1 MRKLILLCILLAT
14 ELGAVHAQTKIVDSL
29 LTALDNHPE
38 KDSMQTA
45 ILEQLGL
52 LYSRNNNKKAVEYFT
67 RAIAVAPGIRV
78 DTFIS
83 DQYMEIAYL
92 YYDDGNYDK
101 ALENYLASVQILE
114 KTNNTIKLSKAYL
127 GLGNVFTRLKN
138 FEKAR
143 SYFIIAEPIIMK
155 NKDVVREEF
164 LYNSLGNYYYEMQL
178 FDSAAYVMNKSLR
191 LAQERKDIWSEMGM
205 SMNMGLMYKKIKRMD
220 SSLVY
225 VKQAEAIA
233 KREDIMGKVGDVIY
247 NNLASVYSESGQYAT
262 AKAYF
267 DSSIAY
273 SKQFHSLRSEM
284 ENYRNL
290 ADMYGRMKDYE
301 KQSMYLQMH
310 YNLKDSVFTQD
321 KNNQI
326 TQMEADYVVN
336 KKSAE
341 VLEQQAEVTRQRNT
355 RNLFILF
362 TSFAV
367 LAAAGILFF
376 YLRMKK
382 TNKTIRQQKDE
393 LQKLNDIKNR
403 LFGIISHDL
412 RNPLVT
418 LRSYLSLSDDPS
430 LSADKQASMKNR
442 TREVV
447 TQTTDM
453 LDNLLVWAGSQIKDN
468 AVEIQHT
475 DITEVIQDS
484 IDTVSLQAQ
493 QKNIVIRLNE
503 AAEAMALADKNL
515 LSIVCRNLL
524 TNAVK
529 FTPEGG
535 WIDVGVQKKD
545 NHIAI
550 AFTDTG
556 VGMSEQLV
564 QQLQEYKAVS
574 GQGTNNEKGTG
585 LGIFLVK
592 ELVQKMKG
600 SLLVQSAEGKGSV
613 FTVVLETA

>member
-14 ELGAVHAQTKIVDSL
+14 GLHSLYAQNKKVDSL

-45 ILEQLGL
+45 ILQQLGT
-52 LYSRNNNKKAVEYFT
+52 LYSRNNNKKAVDYFT
-67 RAIAVAPGIRV
+67 RAIAIAPGIRA
-78 DTFIS
+78 DTFIT
-83 DQYMEIAYL
+83 DQYMEVAYL

-101 ALENYLASVQILE
+101 ALENFLSAVQILE
-114 KTNNTIKLSKAYL
+114 KTTNTRKLSHAYL
-127 GLGNVFTRLKN
+127 GLGNVFTRIRN
-138 FEKAR
+138 FDKAR
-143 SYFIIAEPIIMK
+143 SYFNIAEPIIMK
-155 NKDVVREEF
+155 NKDVKREEF
-164 LYNSLGNYYYEMQL
+164 LYNSLGNFYFEQQL
-178 FDSAAYVMNKSLR
+178 FDSSAYMMHKSLQ
-191 LAQERKDIWSEMGM
+191 LARERKDIWAEMGM
-205 SMNMGLMYKKIKRMD
+205 SMNIGLMYKKIKKLD
-220 SSLVY
+220 SALAY
-225 VKQAEAIA
+225 VKQSEAIA
-233 KREDIMGKVGDVIY
+233 KRENIIGDVADVIY
-247 NNLASVYSESGQYAT
+247 NNLASVYSEAGQYAT

-273 SKQFHSLRSEM
+273 SKKFHSLRAEM

-290 ADMYGRMKDYE
+290 ADMYGRMRDYE
-301 KQSMYLQMH
+301 KQAMYLQMH

-326 TQMEADYVVN
+326 TQMETDYVVN
-336 KKSAE
+336 KKSRE
-341 VLEQQAEVTRQRNT
+341 VLEQRAEVTRQKNS

-367 LAAAGILFF
+367 LAAAGILYF
-376 YLRMKK
+376 YLRTKK
-382 TNKTIRQQKDE
+382 TNRTIRQQKDE

-403 LFGIISHDL
+403 LFGIIGHDL

-418 LRSYLSLSDDPS
+418 LRSYLSLSDDSS
-430 LSADKQASMKNR
+430 LSAEKQVSMKNR

-453 LDNLLVWAGSQIKDN
+453 LDNLLVWAGTQIRDN
-468 AVEIQHT
+468 AVQIQNT
-475 DITEVIQDS
+475 DITEVVQDS

-493 QKNIVIRLNE
+493 QKSIAIRLNE
-503 AAEAMALADKNL
+503 AVDAMALADKNL

-535 WIDVGVQKKD
+535 KIDIRVQKNS
-545 NHIAI
+545 NHITI

-556 VGMSEQLV
+556 VGMNDQLV
-564 QQLQEYKAVS
+564 KQLQEYDAGSSK
-574 GQGTNNEKGTG
+574 GTNNEKGTG
-585 LGIFLVK
+585 L
-592 ELVQKMKG
+592 
-600 SLLVQSAEGKGSV
+600 V
-613 FTVVLETA
+613 FF

>member
-1 MRKLILLCILLAT
+1 MRKLILLCISLTIGLAP
-14 ELGAVHAQTKIVDSL
+14 VYAQNKIVDSL

-45 ILEQLGL
+45 ILEQLGK
-52 LYSRNNNKKAVEYFT
+52 LYTRNNNKKAVEYFT
-67 RAIAVAPGIRV
+67 RAIVIAPGVRA

-83 DQYMEIAYL
+83 DQYVEIGYL
-92 YYDDGNYDK
+92 YYDDHNYDK
-101 ALENYLASVQILE
+101 ALENFLAAVQILE
-114 KTNNTIKLSKAYL
+114 KSTNSRKLSHAYL
-127 GLGNVFTRLKN
+127 GLGNVFTRIKN

-143 SYFIIAEPIIMK
+143 SYFIMAESIITK
-155 NKDVVREEF
+155 NNDVVREEF
-164 LYNSLGNYYYEMQL
+164 LYSGLGNYYYELQM
-178 FDSAAYVMNKSLR
+178 FDSAAYVMKKSLR
-191 LAQERKDIWSEMGM
+191 LAQERKDFWSEMGM
-205 SMNMGLMYKKIKRMD
+205 SMNMGLMYKKIGKMD

-225 VKQAEAIA
+225 VKKAEAIA
-233 KREDIMGKVGDVIY
+233 KRENIMGDVGDVIY
-247 NNLASVYSESGQYAT
+247 NNLASVYSESGQFAT
-262 AKAYF
+262 AKPYF

-273 SKQFHSLRSEM
+273 SKQFHNLRSEM
-284 ENYRNL
+284 ENYLNL

-301 KQSMYLQMH
+301 KQSRYLQMH
-310 YNLKDSVFTQD
+310 YTLKDSVFTQD

-341 VLEQQAEVTRQRNT
+341 VLEQQAEVTRQRNS

-362 TSFAV
+362 TSFAI
-367 LAAAGILFF
+367 LAAAGIFYF

-382 TNKTIRQQKDE
+382 TNRTIRQQKDE

-430 LSADKQASMKNR
+430 LSAEKQVSMKNR

-468 AVEIQHT
+468 GVQIQHT
-475 DITEVIQDS
+475 DITEVVQDS

-493 QKNIVIRLNE
+493 QKNIIIRLNE
-503 AAEAMALADKNL
+503 AVESMALADKNL

-535 WIDVGVQKKD
+535 QININVQKKD
-545 NHIAI
+545 DHIAI

-556 VGMSEQLV
+556 VGMSKQLV
-564 QQLQEYKAVS
+564 HQLQEYKVDS
-574 GQGTNNEKGTG
+574 GKGTNNEKGTG

-600 SLLVQSAEGKGSV
+600 RLLVQSTEGKGSV